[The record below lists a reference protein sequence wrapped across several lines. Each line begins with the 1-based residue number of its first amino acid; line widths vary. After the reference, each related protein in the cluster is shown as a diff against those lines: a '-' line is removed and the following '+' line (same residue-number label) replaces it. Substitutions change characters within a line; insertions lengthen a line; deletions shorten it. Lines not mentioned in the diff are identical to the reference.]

1 MNIKIVFFCTV
12 LLCLLNLSLSAQ
24 DSWKLD
30 SSAVIFHISNAGLDV
45 EGSIEGVTTDIK
57 FAQNK
62 LSRSHIHASAKSET
76 IQTGIKLRDKHLKKA
91 DYFDVEKHPTIK
103 ISSTGFKKT
112 KNGFMAQSS
121 VTIKGQTKLI
131 NIPFSF
137 SQTGNKAVF
146 KGSFLLNRLDFGI
159 GETSLVLS
167 DTVEVEFVIFA
178 SSIK

>member
-1 MNIKIVFFCTV
+1 MNIRIVFFCTV
-12 LLCLLNLSLSAQ
+12 LLCQLNLSVGAQ

-30 SSAVIFHISNAGLDV
+30 SSTVIFHISNAGLDV
-45 EGSIEGVTTDIK
+45 EGSIQGVTADIK
-57 FAQNK
+57 FDKNK
-62 LSRSHIHASAKSET
+62 LSRSQIQASAKSET
-76 IQTGIKLRDKHLKKA
+76 IQTGLKLRDKHLKKA

-103 ISSTGFKKT
+103 ISSTGFKKS
-112 KNGFMAQSS
+112 KNGFLAQSS

-137 SQTGNKAVF
+137 AQTANKAVF
-146 KGSFLLNRLDFGI
+146 KGTFSLNRLDFGI